1 MIELAITGAS
11 TKQWFWITHLPV
23 TDHGG
28 NPDWKQI
35 YELHRINGPAIQ
47 WADGDQ
53 DWYKLGKRHR
63 TNGPAVT
70 RIGRKPQYWVNGKQV
85 TEFEAIFLDNQDAV

>member
-23 TDHGG
+23 TDHDG

-35 YELHRINGPAIQ
+35 YELHRINGPAI
-47 WADGDQ
+47 
-53 DWYKLGKRHR
+53 
-63 TNGPAVT
+63 
-70 RIGRKPQYWVNGKQV
+70 
-85 TEFEAIFLDNQDAV
+85 